1 MGHLASFDCKSRGLV
16 AHLLMHM
23 GGGRKADNKDTEEGR
38 GWGEK
43 GSRRANTPQ
52 KNRANYT
59 W

>member
-1 MGHLASFDCKSRGLV
+1 MASFDCKSRGSV

-23 GGGRKADNKDTEEGR
+23 GSGKKGDNKDTEEGR

-43 GSRRANTPQ
+43 GRRANTPQ

>member
-1 MGHLASFDCKSRGLV
+1 MGHLASFDCKSRDSV

-23 GGGRKADNKDTEEGR
+23 GSGKKGDNKDTEEGR

-43 GSRRANTPQ
+43 GRRANTPQ